1 MTLDELRSELRAR
14 TPDESTVRIVLEE
27 ITGESYAEIARH
39 PMRTLSSVE
48 LAHARTIAT
57 DLDAGAPLQ
66 HAIGHW
72 TFRHLELVVDE
83 RALIPRPE
91 TELLVDIVLRE
102 FARLRESGRTP
113 LRCLD
118 LGTGTG
124 AIALSL
130 VWECADVDVTATDVS
145 ADALALAKKNANRLL
160 AGSERRLLL
169 RLGSWYDALD
179 ATDSSGERFDVICS
193 NPPYL
198 SVSEWR
204 AVDPIVRDHD
214 PEGALVAGSDGLDA
228 VRVIAAGAGRHL
240 SPDGALVVEIGWLQG
255 GAAAAITRAA
265 GARFVEVLRDLAGR
279 DRFILARF

>member
-1 MTLDELRSELRAR
+1 VTLDELRSELRAR
-14 TPDESTVRIVLEE
+14 TADESTVRIVLEE

-39 PMRTLSSVE
+39 PMRAVSSVE

-57 DLDAGAPLQ
+57 DLDAGVPLQ

-72 TFRHLELVVDE
+72 TFRNIELVVDE

-102 FARLRESGRTP
+102 LARLRESGRTP
-113 LRCLD
+113 LRCRD
-118 LGTGTG
+118 LGTRTG

-130 VWECADVDVTATDVS
+130 VWECVDVDVTATDVS
-145 ADALALAKKNANRLL
+145 ADALALAKKNADRLL
-160 AGSERRLLL
+160 AASERRLLL

-179 ATDSSGERFDVICS
+179 ATDSSDERFDVICS

-198 SVSEWR
+198 SRSEWQ

-228 VRVIAAGAGRHL
+228 VRVIAAGADRHL

-255 GAAAAITRAA
+255 AAAAAIARGA
-265 GARFVEVLRDLAGR
+265 GARFVEVLRDFAGR